1 MQVLDLE
8 GRLQQS
14 TAEHADFKEAA
25 GANLAVIQ
33 EQLQRLKGQ
42 AGPADTSADQGEH
55 LWWHTP
61 SSSRLGVCLAAQHLY
76 LGQFAL
82 FYFYTKGPSGCYCC
96 CSRVG

>member
-1 MQVLDLE
+1 MAHTAVATRHLLLTAACNLNQHPAYMLCPPVQVLDLE

-42 AGPADTSADQGEH
+42 AGPADTSADQGEQ
-55 LWWHTP
+55 LRWHK
-61 SSSRLGVCLAAQHLY
+61 Y
-76 LGQFAL
+76 
-82 FYFYTKGPSGCYCC
+82 
-96 CSRVG
+96 

>member
-42 AGPADTSADQGEH
+42 AGPADTSADQGE
-55 LWWHTP
+55 
-61 SSSRLGVCLAAQHLY
+61 
-76 LGQFAL
+76 
-82 FYFYTKGPSGCYCC
+82 
-96 CSRVG
+96 